1 MDVDVLFQQLYPAL
15 YRYLHRLTGDPDAAE
30 DVAQESFVRLLRQ
43 SLPEEEARPWLF
55 TVATNLVRDR
65 ARKRQRHL
73 RLSEAVPAP
82 TPRERPDVS
91 TERADAIRRVREALG
106 EVPERDR
113 TLLLM
118 REEGF
123 KYDEI
128 ARVVGVAPGSVGT
141 LLARA
146 LRRFEDVYRK
156 LNEVEDVDD
165 AR

>member
-1 MDVDVLFQQLYPAL
+1 VRAAL
-15 YRYLHRLTGDPDAAE
+15 E
-30 DVAQESFVRLLRQ
+30 
-43 SLPEEEARPWLF
+43 
-55 TVATNLVRDR
+55 
-65 ARKRQRHL
+65 
-73 RLSEAVPAP
+73 
-82 TPRERPDVS
+82 
-91 TERADAIRRVREALG
+91 

-128 ARVVGVAPGSVGT
+128 ARIVGVAPGSVGT

-146 LRRFEDVYRK
+146 LNRFADVYRK
-156 LNEVEDVDD
+156 LNEVEDADD